1 MELSP
6 ALLLFWFASLPLIA
20 QSGDKFDVSGILRLT
35 DRPPEATP
43 VEAQECAAVTI
54 FTTIDRVART
64 SEASAKSSGAT
75 SAERWHRPY
84 CLGDQACLP

>member
-43 VEAQECAAVTI
+43 VEALAFESI
-54 FTTIDRVART
+54 HSRVGSMYLHNPTGRGGL
-64 SEASAKSSGAT
+64 SP
-75 SAERWHRPY
+75 RMCCR
-84 CLGDQACLP
+84 DDIR